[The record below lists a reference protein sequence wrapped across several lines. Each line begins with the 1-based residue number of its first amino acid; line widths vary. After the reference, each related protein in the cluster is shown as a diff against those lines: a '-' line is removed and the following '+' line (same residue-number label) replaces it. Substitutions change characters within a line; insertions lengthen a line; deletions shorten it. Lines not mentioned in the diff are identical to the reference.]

1 MDVTLPNGVVVKGIP
16 DNTSKQ
22 ELATKLKAN
31 GMDVPKEWM
40 ASTGPKD
47 LGPFGTQGQPQ
58 PPVQALRP
66 HQIFDPITGVVEAG
80 LAPFGYDPRTR
91 EGKAIVGAIPEGIK
105 ETGEKILQGLG
116 PAESALMQG
125 PSMVG
130 KAISVPTKALAA
142 TSAGQTL
149 AKIPEIAGSA
159 IRSQLDPEKLE
170 LAKKAADR
178 GITIRPDMLT
188 NNKFAKF
195 LGSAMEENIPFSG
208 SKATERQQQFNQ
220 AIIEAIGGD
229 STKTKLTSDV
239 FEKALQNSGKVI
251 GKLSEKYNIPLTNDL
266 NSRIDALSK
275 DLRTATPETE
285 KVIRGYFEKLNEK
298 TQGGEI
304 NGKAMRELRSDL
316 TRRMRGAEN
325 SDLTNRLSTLN
336 DILLDS
342 IRGQLKPEEIK
353 DFDTARTQYAQGMTI
368 QPLVAKGTGDMSASK
383 LMNRVTATNA
393 GKSAMAKGNAGDL
406 GEIARI
412 GQAFI
417 TEPHEALTKR
427 DMLGYAAQAGMMLKA
442 PWSPALNVGAANLY
456 NRLGPNIANR
466 LISGNAPQVPGAI
479 APQVRSGIP
488 LSQSDLQLLNMLSRN
503 QQQ

>member
-1 MDVTLPNGVVVKGIP
+1 MPVYQYKDKYYDIAETDPAKAKSFIQ
-16 DNTSKQ
+16 SKLG
-22 ELATKLKAN
+22 E
-31 GMDVPKEWM
+31 P
-40 ASTGPKD
+40 TGPRD

-58 PPVQALRP
+58 PPVPAPRP

-80 LAPFGYDPRTR
+80 LAPFGYEPRTR

-188 NNKFAKF
+188 NSSVAKL
-195 LGSAMEENIPFSG
+195 LGDTLEKVPFSG
-208 SKATERQQQFNQ
+208 AKDELRQTQFNQ
-220 AIIEAIGGD
+220 AIIDVIGGD
-229 STKTKLTSDV
+229 ATKTKLTPDV
-239 FEKALQNSGKVI
+239 FSKAIKNSGDKI
-251 GKLSEKYNIPLTNDL
+251 GNISSKYNIPVDQNFRTNLSNVMQNAEFETSDV
-266 NSRIDALSK
+266 SRIVNKYVNELSKHVDANGQINGETFRKVRTQLTGQMRRSKDGDLVNALSNL
-275 DLRTATPETE
+275 DD
-285 KVIRGYFEKLNEK
+285 V
-298 TQGGEI
+298 
-304 NGKAMRELRSDL
+304 M
-316 TRRMRGAEN
+316 
-325 SDLTNRLSTLN
+325 
-336 DILLDS
+336 LDS
-342 IRGQLKPEEIK
+342 IRGQLKPDELSE
-353 DFDTARTQYAQGMTI
+353 FDTARKQYAYAKTI
-368 QPLVAKGTGDMSASK
+368 QPLVAKGAGDISASK
-383 LMNRVTATNA
+383 LMNRVTSTEA
-393 GKSAMAKGNAGDL
+393 GKSAMAKGTAGDL
-406 GEIARI
+406 GDIARI
-412 GQAFI
+412 GQAFLN
-417 TEPHEALTKR
+417 EPTTPLSKAGGV
-427 DMLGYAAQAGMMLKA
+427 LGELGAAAVAPHTTAGV
-442 PWSPALNVGAANLY
+442 VGGANLY